1 MLFSRSGANSVE
13 VFHVTPI
20 PYSCEANYSV
30 DGSTVVLA
38 DVNNLALMG
47 AARACLQVLCR
58 PGGVDCASVR
68 LGCRRGAEVVVKK
81 ARSIERV
88 IPVLKV
94 VIPPYP
100 VMCVRAWYQRRCE
113 PPTTAC
119 TCSRRCLGL
128 GMC

>member
-47 AARACLQVLCR
+47 AARACLRVLCR
-58 PGGVDCASVR
+58 PGCADCASVW
-68 LGCRRGAEVVVKK
+68 LAAGAEVK
-81 ARSIERV
+81 
-88 IPVLKV
+88 
-94 VIPPYP
+94 
-100 VMCVRAWYQRRCE
+100 
-113 PPTTAC
+113 
-119 TCSRRCLGL
+119 SRRPTASSLSSLC
-128 GMC
+128 